1 MSKVLILQG
10 LVEFQV
16 SQFFLASIGAFFF
29 KKILYYV
36 LSHENDYKPAG
47 WDAVKIFY

>member
-16 SQFFLASIGAFFF
+16 SQFFLASIGAFF
-29 KKILYYV
+29 KKILYYDF
-36 LSHENDYKPAG
+36 SHENDYKPAG